1 MVRIG
6 KEATDF
12 VRACEAI
19 HSLVRERRL
28 SPDDRDLIEFSGA
41 ELLGKLKPVHH
52 THPDTLLPKEGPSAL
67 PQGPIDSAAQ

>member
-19 HSLVRERRL
+19 HSLLGEGL
-28 SPDDRDLIEFSGA
+28 LAPGDRDLVEFSAA
-41 ELLGKLKPVHH
+41 ELLGKLTPVHPA
-52 THPDTLLPKEGPSAL
+52 HPGTLLPQEGHSAL
-67 PQGPIDSAAQ
+67 PQGPMDCAPQ